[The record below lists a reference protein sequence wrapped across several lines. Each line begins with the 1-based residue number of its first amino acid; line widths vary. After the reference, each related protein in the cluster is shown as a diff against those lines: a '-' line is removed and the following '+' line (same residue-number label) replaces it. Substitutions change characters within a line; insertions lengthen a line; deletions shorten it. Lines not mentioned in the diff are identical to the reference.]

1 MIVKHNEKERLTVM
15 ILQEKYDLVDELFDI
30 LEQLVAIYTS
40 LKVSNG
46 DKQRV
51 LAAGDLADVQMIA
64 QQEEE
69 LVALI
74 AGLEKHR
81 IALQGM
87 IDPSHTSFK
96 QLISLLEEPRKGRG
110 VALAQELRPL
120 VKEMSIMQEA
130 NSIVLHNFLK
140 LENHKRNV
148 LFKVSTVPEYGGNNS
163 FGSHNSIFNKTV

>member
-1 MIVKHNEKERLTVM
+1 M

-30 LEQLVAIYTS
+30 VEQLVAIYTS
-40 LKVSNG
+40 LRVSNG

-51 LAAGDLADVQMIA
+51 LAAGSLTDVQMIA

-69 LVALI
+69 IVAVI
-74 AGLEKHR
+74 TALEER
-81 IALQGM
+81 RGALQGM
-87 IDPSHTSFK
+87 IDPSHKSFN
-96 QLISLLEEPRKGRG
+96 QLISLLEEPRRSRG
-110 VALAQELRPL
+110 IALSQELRQL
-120 VKEMSIMQEA
+120 VKEMGIMQEA

-163 FGSHNSIFNKTV
+163 FGSNHSIFNKIV